1 MMFDC
6 CLPFRKPNMIFKSV
20 GLPRDKNIL
29 IDLDEYRV
37 VGQEAIEAII
47 ADDFLKILQ
56 SNTAWFFQQPRYK
69 GW

>member
-1 MMFDC
+1 LLFALSETQHD
-6 CLPFRKPNMIFKSV
+6 FQV
-20 GLPRDKNIL
+20 GGTSPRQNIS